1 MTKGAGMT
9 ALLAISIGGV
19 FGHRARGGSAALFAW
34 LRRLNL
40 ISKKRTIDMT
50 NLMEAE
56 VLFYDPDLDFDP
68 AIQALTKLGLEIEV
82 LDRTDAR
89 IKISIVTELSEDD
102 FHAWVDTLPRSSSTM
117 EKSCPGA
124 WLIGR
129 TDTRR
134 TQHGQHFLRETPK
147 QKRDRGSTLQSDP
160 CGSRR
165 SEWKISPSS
174 QRHNAAG
181 LRCRRPRAR

>member
-1 MTKGAGMT
+1 MAIDTT
-9 ALLAISIGGV
+9 AV
-19 FGHRARGGSAALFAW
+19 
-34 LRRLNL
+34 
-40 ISKKRTIDMT
+40 
-50 NLMEAE
+50 MEAE
-56 VLFYDPDLDFDP
+56 ILFFDPDLDFEP
-68 AIQALTKLGLEIEV
+68 AIAALVELGFEVEV
-82 LDRTDAR
+82 LDHADAR
-89 IKISIVTELSEDD
+89 IKISIATELSEDD
-102 FHAWVDTLPRSSSTM
+102 FHAWVESLPLLIEHM